1 MVPSQFELHYMY
13 KGVENPWYNRVGDLV
28 CTGVSGNYGPTE
40 QQTFRPVGEAPP
52 PIEIDMTVNFTETEI
67 VTKEK
72 VDAGF

>member
-1 MVPSQFELHYMY
+1 M
-13 KGVENPWYNRVGDLV
+13 
-28 CTGVSGNYGPTE
+28 NYGPTE

-72 VDAGF
+72 IDEGF